1 MQDVRTMQLGQVV
14 GFVED
19 FNKRQQKGK
28 KDEKH
33 KKSVKHYR
41 FATPEESSA
50 FLRG

>member
-1 MQDVRTMQLGQVV
+1 MQDARRMQLGQVV

-19 FNKRQQKGK
+19 YNKRQQKDK
-28 KDEKH
+28 QEKKH

-41 FATPEESSA
+41 LATPEESSA